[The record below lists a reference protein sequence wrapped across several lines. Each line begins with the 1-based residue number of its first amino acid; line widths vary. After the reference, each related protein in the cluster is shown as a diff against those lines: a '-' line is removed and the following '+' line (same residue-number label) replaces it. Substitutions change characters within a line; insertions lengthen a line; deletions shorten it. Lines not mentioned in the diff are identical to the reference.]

1 MHTNR
6 EDLIAEFN
14 QLCCR
19 QFALIIKSLNSIIIQ
34 ISLISDLESAGDEAP
49 ISSSELRSKLEKL
62 EGELIELVAII
73 NVMKTL
79 NNNYLK

>member
-6 EDLIAEFN
+6 EDLIAEFH

-34 ISLISDLESAGDEAP
+34 ISLIRDLESAGDEAR
-49 ISSSELRSKLEKL
+49 ISSSELRSKMEKL
-62 EGELIELVAII
+62 EGELIELTAII

>member
-6 EDLIAEFN
+6 EDLIAEFH

-34 ISLISDLESAGDEAP
+34 ISLVRDLESAGVKAP
-49 ISSSELRSKLEKL
+49 ITSSELQLKLEKL
-62 EGELIELVAII
+62 EGELIELAAI
-73 NVMKTL
+73 NNFMKTL

>member
-1 MHTNR
+1 MNR
-6 EDLIAEFN
+6 KDLIAEFN

-19 QFALIIKSLNSIIIQ
+19 QFTLIIKSLDSIIIQ
-34 ISLISDLESAGDEAP
+34 ISLIRDLESTGDKAP